1 MADQE
6 PVLTRSV
13 SKDHLGDYTIDQ
25 HGALRHKKCG
35 GQIAVEA
42 ELYVIVGFG
51 SPRRD
56 EIKGCRVER
65 GPHGIT
71 IARKFGGYRGFCM
84 KCQREG
90 NFYGPCY
97 RARRK
102 ARTTSSD
109 RTRVQRLRF
118 HVSRWARASAMSIG

>member
-1 MADQE
+1 MADQGHPSAGSALVPSLHSGQALNGVKE
-6 PVLTRSV
+6 QT
-13 SKDHLGDYTIDQ
+13 LGDYTIDQ

-51 SPRRD
+51 SPRHD

-65 GPHGIT
+65 GPHGIV

-84 KCQREG
+84 KCHREG
-90 NFYGPCY
+90 NFYGRRY
-97 RARRK
+97 RVRRK
-102 ARTTSSD
+102 AR
-109 RTRVQRLRF
+109 R
-118 HVSRWARASAMSIG
+118 I

>member
-13 SKDHLGDYTIDQ
+13 SKDHLGDYAFDQ

-42 ELYVIVGFG
+42 ELYVIAGFG
-51 SPRRD
+51 FPRPD
-56 EIKGCRVER
+56 EVKGCRVER
-65 GPHGIT
+65 GPHGMV
-71 IARKFGGYRGFCM
+71 IARKFGGYRGYCM

-90 NFYGPCY
+90 NFYGPRY
-97 RARRK
+97 RPRRRK
-102 ARTTSSD
+102 
-109 RTRVQRLRF
+109 
-118 HVSRWARASAMSIG
+118 RA

>member
-1 MADQE
+1 MKIAFSRGTME
-6 PVLTRSV
+6 IKKTFSRLTLDFIPFQSYVGNHR
-13 SKDHLGDYTIDQ
+13 
-25 HGALRHKKCG
+25 
-35 GQIAVEA
+35 QIAVEA

-51 SPRRD
+51 SPPRD

-90 NFYGPCY
+90 NFYGPRY

-118 HVSRWARASAMSIG
+118 HVSHWARASAMSIG